1 MKFSEEQFKK
11 QDEAIA
17 ALEEQMS
24 RLESLEQSL
33 RKALDGG
40 LQTMEKHGIAQMK
53 GDLNNIP
60 PELAG
65 QIKEAQEE
73 AKRQGSAAA
82 AQSATTAAPAT
93 SGGSKRKGVVRA

>member
-1 MKFSEEQFKK
+1 MKFSDEQFKK

-17 ALEEQMS
+17 AMEEQMS

-33 RKALDGG
+33 RKSLASG
-40 LQTMEKHGIAQMK
+40 LQTMEKHGIPQMK

-73 AKRQGSAAA
+73 AKRQGAAAA
-82 AQSATTAAPAT
+82 AQSSAATAPAA
-93 SGGSKRKGVVRA
+93 SGGSKRKGVMRA

>member
-1 MKFSEEQFKK
+1 MKFSDEQFKK
-11 QDEAIA
+11 QDQAIA
-17 ALEEQMS
+17 AMEEQMS

-65 QIKEAQEE
+65 QIKEAQAE
-73 AKRQGSAAA
+73 AKRQGA
-82 AQSATTAAPAT
+82 AQATQSENTT
-93 SGGSKRKGVVRA
+93 GSSGGSKRKGVVRA

>member
-1 MKFSEEQFKK
+1 MKFSDEQFKK

-17 ALEEQMS
+17 ALQDQMS
-24 RLESLEQSL
+24 RLESQEQAL

-40 LQTMEKHGIAQMK
+40 LQAMEKHGIPQMK

-60 PELAG
+60 PELAE

-73 AKRQGSAAA
+73 AKRQGAAAA
-82 AQSATTAAPAT
+82 AQSTATAAPAS
-93 SGGSKRKGVVRA
+93 SGGSKRRGVVRA

>member
-1 MKFSEEQFKK
+1 MKFSDEQFKK

-17 ALEEQMS
+17 AIEEQMS

-40 LQTMEKHGIAQMK
+40 LQAMEKHGIQQMK
-53 GDLNNIP
+53 GDLNNVP

-73 AKRQGSAAA
+73 AKRQGAAAA
-82 AQSATTAAPAT
+82 AQSSAAAAPAT

>member
-17 ALEEQMS
+17 ALEDQLS
-24 RLESLEQSL
+24 RLKSQEQTL
-33 RKALDGG
+33 RKTLEGG
-40 LQTMEKHGIAQMK
+40 LQTMEKHGIPQMK

-60 PELAG
+60 PELAE
-65 QIKEAQEE
+65 QIKEAQAE
-73 AKRQGSAAA
+73 AKRQGAAAA
-82 AQSATTAAPAT
+82 AQSPATAAPTT